1 MEHCAAV
8 RRQWCAQPII
18 GFSEDSMRLPGGRTP
33 GAHYQLDRHTACSHA
48 ASEVRVMSLVRLL
61 GFRTLACGCVIG
73 RYRELATS
81 RELTYIEE
89 KGPACEMYGH
99 RRNHT
104 IAADRTS
111 IAPEPLSAARV
122 G

>member
-1 MEHCAAV
+1 
-8 RRQWCAQPII
+8 
-18 GFSEDSMRLPGGRTP
+18 
-33 GAHYQLDRHTACSHA
+33 
-48 ASEVRVMSLVRLL
+48 MSLVRLL

-89 KGPACEMYGH
+89 KGQGCEMYGH

-104 IAADRTS
+104 IAADRAVV
-111 IAPEPLSAARV
+111 APEPITAVRAS
-122 G
+122 